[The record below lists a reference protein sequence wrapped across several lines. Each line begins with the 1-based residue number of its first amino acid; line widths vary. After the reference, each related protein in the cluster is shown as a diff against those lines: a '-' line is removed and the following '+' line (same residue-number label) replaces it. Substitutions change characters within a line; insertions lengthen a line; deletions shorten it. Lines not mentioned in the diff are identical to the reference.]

1 MQEKTPRLTINE
13 IYTSIQGESSWAGQR
28 CVFVRLTACDLRC
41 TYCDT
46 EYAFFEGK
54 KRPLQELIDEVLAV
68 DCPLVEITGGEPL
81 LQRNVH
87 PLMTALCDA
96 GRTVLI
102 ETSGAHDIS
111 KIDPRVHR
119 IMDLKTPSSGE
130 CARNLYSNIDHLNKG
145 DEVKFVIG
153 SREDYEW
160 SREQVEKFALCTRS
174 GNVLFSPVF
183 GKILPL
189 EIVDWILEDKLDVRF
204 QLQMHKFIW
213 KPTERGV

>member
-1 MQEKTPRLTINE
+1 MSAATLKINE
-13 IYTSIQGESSWAGQR
+13 IYESIQGESSWAGWR

-54 KRPLQELIDEVLAV
+54 KRLVSEVLDEVLASGT
-68 DCPLVEITGGEPL
+68 PLVEITGGEPL
-81 LQRNVH
+81 LQKNVL

-119 IMDLKTPSSGE
+119 IMDLKTPGSGE
-130 CARNLYSNIDHLNKG
+130 CARNLWSNIAQLNKG
-145 DEVKFVIG
+145 DEVKCVIG

-160 SREQVEKFALCTRS
+160 SRDRVREHDLAARCGS
-174 GNVLFSPVF
+174 VLFSPIF
-183 GKILPL
+183 GRIEPR
-189 EIVDWILEDKLDVRF
+189 EIVEWIIEDHLPVRF

-213 KPTERGV
+213 EPRARGV